1 MIIYSRFSDKRIL
14 QIVIFLFITCFL
26 TSLALCQYLE
36 TRVEL
41 YQILS
46 MSCLYSKDLE
56 CLSGAV
62 LNILNVKE
70 DILLIITIIL
80 SLNGLTLGILISIII
95 NSIRRK
101 S

>member
-14 QIVIFLFITCFL
+14 QIVIFLFITFFL

-36 TRVEL
+36 TRIEL
-41 YQILS
+41 YRILS
-46 MSCLYSKDLE
+46 MGCLYSKDLE

-80 SLNGLTLGILISIII
+80 SLNGLTLGILISIVI